1 MSLSVLRSITE
12 VDIRY
17 IIVLLYLHYQSHF
30 MGWEAMRWPFIRHGD
45 GIWPRLF
52 NLRFIDD
59 FPVIWVD
66 FLTWPGPINYLWSDR
81 SHMSGKLVR
90 SPSLHISQDD
100 VNPWYRRTLGHFVLR
115 RGIRLL
121 EFWCHLKISN
131 EENTCHLSTKHEN
144 WSDYNLNYESLS
156 LWTSWID
163 IKVFR
168 HIHNVIMIMSESH

>member
-12 VDIRY
+12 VDTRY
-17 IIVLLYLHYQSHF
+17 YCITLFTLSNHF

-90 SPSLHISQDD
+90 SPSLSLKMMLTPDITDIGSFCAQTGDQIAWVLVSFKDFKWGEHMSF
-100 VNPWYRRTLGHFVLR
+100 VNKTWKLVWLQSKWVIILLGH
-115 RGIRLL
+115 
-121 EFWCHLKISN
+121 
-131 EENTCHLSTKHEN
+131 
-144 WSDYNLNYESLS
+144 
-156 LWTSWID
+156 
-163 IKVFR
+163 
-168 HIHNVIMIMSESH
+168 

>member
-12 VDIRY
+12 EETRY
-17 IIVLLYLHYQSHF
+17 YCITLFTLSNHF

-100 VNPWYRRTLGHFVLR
+100 VNPWYHGHWVILCSDG
-115 RGIRLL
+115 GIRLL

-144 WSDYNLNYESLS
+144 WSDYNLNYES
-156 LWTSWID
+156 SWMH

>member
-1 MSLSVLRSITE
+1 MSVLRSITE
-12 VDIRY
+12 VDTRY
-17 IIVLLYLHYQSHF
+17 YCITLFTLSNHF

-100 VNPWYRRTLGHFVLR
+100 VNPWYHGHWVILCSDGGDQIAWVLVSFKDFKWGEHMSFVNKTWKLV
-115 RGIRLL
+115 RLQ
-121 EFWCHLKISN
+121 SQ
-131 EENTCHLSTKHEN
+131 
-144 WSDYNLNYESLS
+144 
-156 LWTSWID
+156 LWVIILMD
-163 IKVFR
+163 IMDR
-168 HIHNVIMIMSESH
+168 H